1 MDPQAHGSRLIYVFK
16 CQSRARVGGKA
27 KTSREL
33 PVEHTLAGRVCSTPS
48 YTINTLGDKISA
60 EFCAIKSIPDVA
72 EPIIKPSETE
82 EDISGVLGLE
92 SESDD
97 DMESLDFN
105 VKLMGELTGELMDTG
120 LK

>member
-1 MDPQAHGSRLIYVFK
+1 MSMLEASRVLVRSDPNGPDDSPVNKRDSKPLSILDSKAIVGS
-16 CQSRARVGGKA
+16 CTSSSVGA
-27 KTSREL
+27 
-33 PVEHTLAGRVCSTPS
+33 
-48 YTINTLGDKISA
+48 A